1 MKQLFRN
8 WDYKWNNGELGAS
21 SDPCTDTYMG
31 KQIYYLQNL
40 KFVSFFFLGKQAFS
54 EIENQNVRDFILER
68 RDQIKFFNTIHSYS
82 QMVITI
88 SNNLFSTLQ
97 K

>member
-31 KQIYYLQNL
+31 KQIYYLQN
-40 KFVSFFFLGKQAFS
+40 
-54 EIENQNVRDFILER
+54 
-68 RDQIKFFNTIHSYS
+68 
-82 QMVITI
+82 
-88 SNNLFSTLQ
+88 
-97 K
+97 